1 LKLVNSCLAMSH
13 RLIDLMLRAK
23 FKAQG
28 IWVKVRQKSY
38 GKTKSIES
46 DSQALGYEVQVSNLI
61 SDDVLIRRFRRNFRY
76 RMILEH
82 VSYSQGLDYQKRI
95 AQLGVVSNAL
105 IIELAKGDT
114 FGDPRRYYYKEIGWI
129 SPTLLRYVSVYSE
142 IESLIGLK
150 NINSIVEIGIGYGGQ
165 ARVINKLGGVNNY
178 RFYDLKDVQT
188 LALTFLAKTSPQ
200 FFPECLDID
209 NVEVATYDLV
219 ISNYAISE
227 LPVNVQK
234 DYLEKVLNNSAHC
247 YLIMNSGASNKT
259 GRSSGKLP
267 QDAFLKALP
276 GSSIH
281 PEIPLTGPDNYV
293 LLR

>member
-1 LKLVNSCLAMSH
+1 MKLINFCLALSH
-13 RLIDLMLRAK
+13 RLIDLLLRAK
-23 FKAQG
+23 FKVQRVQ
-28 IWVKVRQKSY
+28 ITLSQKSS
-38 GKTKSIES
+38 GQSKSIES
-46 DSQALGYEVQVSNLI
+46 DSQALGYEAQVSNLI
-61 SDDVLIRRFRRNFRY
+61 SDDFLLRRFRRNFGY

-82 VSYSQGLDYQKRI
+82 VSYRQGLDYQKRI
-95 AQLGVVSNAL
+95 TQLGVVSDSS
-105 IIELAKGDT
+105 IIELAMDDT

-142 IESLIGLK
+142 IESFIGLK
-150 NINSIVEIGIGYGGQ
+150 NVNSIVEIGIGYGGQ
-165 ARVINKLGGVNNY
+165 ARVISKLGGVNNY
-178 RFYDLKDVQT
+178 KFYDLKDVQT
-188 LALTFLAKTSPQ
+188 LALTFLARTCPQ
-200 FFPECLDID
+200 FLPGCLDID
-209 NVEVATYDLV
+209 NVEPGTFDLV

-227 LPVNVQK
+227 LPIDVQEE
-234 DYLEKVLNNSAHC
+234 YLEKVIGTSAHC

-293 LLR
+293 LIR

>member
-1 LKLVNSCLAMSH
+1 M
-13 RLIDLMLRAK
+13 D
-23 FKAQG
+23 
-28 IWVKVRQKSY
+28 
-38 GKTKSIES
+38 
-46 DSQALGYEVQVSNLI
+46 
-61 SDDVLIRRFRRNFRY
+61 
-76 RMILEH
+76 
-82 VSYSQGLDYQKRI
+82 
-95 AQLGVVSNAL
+95 
-105 IIELAKGDT
+105 DT
-114 FGDPRRYYYKEIGWI
+114 FGNPRRYYYKEIGWI

-142 IESLIGLK
+142 IESFIGLK
-150 NINSIVEIGIGYGGQ
+150 NVNSIVEIGIGYGGQ
-165 ARVINKLGGVNNY
+165 ARVINKLGGVSNY
-178 RFYDLKDVQT
+178 KFYDLKDVQT
-188 LALTFLAKTSPQ
+188 LALTFLARTCPQ

-209 NVEVATYDLV
+209 NVEFATFDLV

-227 LPVNVQK
+227 LPIDVQK
-234 DYLEKVLNNSAHC
+234 EYLEKVLNNSAHC